1 MLAHTIYQH
10 QTSKEWVTFVHG
22 AGGSSTIWF
31 KQIREFRRHFNVL
44 MLDLR
49 GHGRS
54 KNNFKALFE
63 SKYTFKSV
71 SDDVLE
77 VLDHLKIE
85 KSHFVG
91 ISLGTIIIRQIAEDY
106 PERIQSMV
114 MGGAVMKMNKRG
126 QILMKV
132 GNLFKNIVPY
142 LFLYRI
148 FAFAIMPKDAHKESR
163 NMFINEAKKLYQKE
177 FLKWF
182 KMTADI
188 NPLLQWFRQVEINIP
203 TYYIMGSEDHM
214 FLPTI
219 KQLAR
224 EHYKSAELFIV
235 ENCGHVVNVD
245 QPKIFNEKVLD
256 FLFKQ
261 STSKTEYAL

>member
-1 MLAHTIYQH
+1 MLAHTIYKH
-10 QTSKEWVTFVHG
+10 TTSTEWVTFVHG

-54 KNNFKALFE
+54 KNNIKSLFE
-63 SKYTFKSV
+63 NRYTFKSV
-71 SDDVLE
+71 SKDVVD
-77 VLDHLKIE
+77 VLDHLEIE

-106 PERIQSMV
+106 PDRIASMV
-114 MGGAVMKMNKRG
+114 MGGAVMKMNTRG
-126 QILMKV
+126 QFLMKV
-132 GNLFKNIVPY
+132 GNLFKNVIPY
-142 LFLYRI
+142 LVLYKI
-148 FAFAIMPKDAHKESR
+148 FAFAIMPKNTHKESR

-182 KMTADI
+182 KLTSDI
-188 NPLLQWFRQVEINIP
+188 NPLLTWFRQVEINIP
-203 TYYIMGSEDHM
+203 TFYIMGQEDHM
-214 FLPTI
+214 FLPSI
-219 KQLAR
+219 KKLVK
-224 EHYKSAELFIV
+224 EHYSSAQLFIV

-245 QPKIFNEKVLD
+245 QPQIFNEKVID
-256 FLFKQ
+256 FLKSHSNKLQ
-261 STSKTEYAL
+261 PALS

>member
-1 MLAHTIYQH
+1 MLAHTVYQH
-10 QTSKEWVTFVHG
+10 QTSTEWVTFVHG

-31 KQIREFRRHFNVL
+31 KQIREFRKHFNVL

-54 KNNFKALFE
+54 KHNFKALFE
-63 SKYTFKSV
+63 SRYTFKSV
-71 SDDVLE
+71 SKDVLD
-77 VLDHLKIE
+77 VLDHLNIE

-91 ISLGTIIIRQIAEDY
+91 ISLGTIIIRQIAEDH

-114 MGGAVMKMNKRG
+114 MGGAVMKMNTRG

-132 GNLFKNIVPY
+132 GNMFKNLVPY
-142 LFLYRI
+142 LVLYRI
-148 FAFAIMPKDAHKESR
+148 FAFAIMPKNTHKESR

-188 NPLLQWFRQVEINIP
+188 NPLLKWFRQVEINIP
-203 TYYIMGSEDHM
+203 TYYIMGAEDHM

-219 KQLAR
+219 KQLAK

-245 QPKIFNEKVLD
+245 QPKIFNEKVLN

-261 STSKTEYAL
+261 SNQEVKFA